1 MLRLVY
7 PNNINNPRINIEW
20 THPNS
25 TISFLWEK
33 NIIHSVLVFA
43 SPSASCSLEFS
54 ISKVSIF
61 SDCSRSVALK
71 TLIPLTSSGAGAASR
86 SCSSSCSRLRFWDS
100 KVRQRSCS
108 SWRKTVVYTIL
119 YVIKQVTQHN
129 PFQTSK
135 KIRRKKWLLIAIW
148 VKGGLTKRN

>member
-1 MLRLVY
+1 MIGIVY
-7 PNNINNPRINIEW
+7 PNNINNPRINIIK
-20 THPNS
+20 HPWMNPS
-25 TISFLWEK
+25 QFYK
-33 NIIHSVLVFA
+33 FPFPLVFA

-71 TLIPLTSSGAGAASR
+71 TLIPLTSSGAAGAASR
-86 SCSSSCSRLRFWDS
+86 NCSSSCSRLRFWDS
-100 KVRQRSCS
+100 KVLQRSCS
-108 SWRKTVVYTIL
+108 SWHKTVVYTIL

-135 KIRRKKWLLIAIW
+135 KIRRKNECWSLF
-148 VKGGLTKRN
+148 G

>member
-1 MLRLVY
+1 
-7 PNNINNPRINIEW
+7 
-20 THPNS
+20 
-25 TISFLWEK
+25 
-33 NIIHSVLVFA
+33 
-43 SPSASCSLEFS
+43 
-54 ISKVSIF
+54 
-61 SDCSRSVALK
+61 
-71 TLIPLTSSGAGAASR
+71 
-86 SCSSSCSRLRFWDS
+86 
-100 KVRQRSCS
+100 VRQRSCS